1 MIETIGRRPL
11 ILDPSNLEWSQKL
24 MTYGRLDLRSFVH
37 ASRLNAK
44 SDSLVSWHREPGAT
58 AVDAFSITW
67 ANFNCY
73 AFSSVLVSCLDF
85 RPKK

>member
-1 MIETIGRRPL
+1 
-11 ILDPSNLEWSQKL
+11 
-24 MTYGRLDLRSFVH
+24 MTSGTLDLRSCNLLFI

-44 SDSLVSWHREPGAT
+44 SDSLVSWDREPGAT

-73 AFSSVLVSCLDF
+73 AFPQF
-85 RPKK
+85 

>member
-1 MIETIGRRPL
+1 
-11 ILDPSNLEWSQKL
+11 
-24 MTYGRLDLRSFVH
+24 MTSGRLDLRSCNLLFI

-44 SDSLVSWHREPGAT
+44 SGSLVSWHREPGAT

-73 AFSSVLVSCLDF
+73 VFPLF
-85 RPKK
+85 